1 MKGHR
6 GKALAGL
13 VVTVVLLWWALRDVS
28 FARVLDHVMAADPGW
43 LAAMVVTATLVFLPR
58 TWRWRVLLAP
68 VAATTSFR
76 SRFGAVCI
84 GFMTNNLL
92 PARLGE
98 FARAFSLSRVEPVG
112 MSAAFGSLVVE
123 RIFDGVVLAAFL
135 GIAVAAPGSPL
146 AGGDNES
153 IRRIAVASSTIFL
166 GAGVFL
172 WVMARFPRKVL
183 TAFEH
188 TAGRILT
195 PDLTDRGVEILAAFI
210 DGLGALHKI
219 PVFLRTLAWTFVVW
233 LVAAVSV
240 WCGFLA
246 FGIES
251 PGFMGAIFLQS
262 IIGFAVAIPSSP
274 GFFGPFEAAC
284 RFGLTFYGVEA
295 SRIVGFAVG
304 YHVLTFIPITL
315 LGLWYARRLGIR
327 WAELE
332 RSEQIVGAAVDAE
345 EEPGRRTGAPDRA
358 ADEPAGTRRD
368 ADD

>member
-1 MKGHR
+1 M
-6 GKALAGL
+6 
-13 VVTVVLLWWALRDVS
+13 VTVVLLWWTLRGVA
-28 FARVLDHVMAADPGW
+28 FARVLDHVSAADPGW
-43 LAAMVVTATLVFLPR
+43 LVAMVVTATAVFLPR

-68 VAATTSFR
+68 VAERTSFS

-146 AGGDNES
+146 AVDGNES
-153 IRRIAVASSTIFL
+153 LRQIALLSSTIFL
-166 GAGVFL
+166 AAGTSL
-172 WVMARFPRKVL
+172 WVMARFPRKAL
-183 TAFEH
+183 TVFEY
-188 TAGRILT
+188 TVGRVLT

-210 DGLGALHKI
+210 DGLGALHRF
-219 PVFLRTLAWTFVVW
+219 PVFLRTLAWSVVVW
-233 LVAAVSV
+233 LVAAASV

-246 FGIES
+246 FGIDA
-251 PGFMGAIFLQS
+251 PGFGGAMFLQA

-304 YHVLTFIPITL
+304 YHILTFIPITL

-332 RSEQIVGAAVDAE
+332 RSEEIVGAAVDAE
-345 EEPGRRTGAPDRA
+345 EEPDEPSRA
-358 ADEPAGTRRD
+358 ARSVTEGAAGEVGD
-368 ADD
+368 VDG